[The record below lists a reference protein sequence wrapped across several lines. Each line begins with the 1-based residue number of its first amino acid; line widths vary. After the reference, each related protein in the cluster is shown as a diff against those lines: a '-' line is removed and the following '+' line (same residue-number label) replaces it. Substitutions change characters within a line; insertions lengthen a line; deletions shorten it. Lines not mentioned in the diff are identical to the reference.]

1 MQLQDNLFYYFIG
14 LLYYLPIY
22 PIMYNGGAK
31 RPKSPFSKGGFRG
44 NVNMASRHYIKD
56 NKKALPSGKALHIN
70 LGNLIIYPYNPLHNK
85 YIH

>member
-1 MQLQDNLFYYFIG
+1 MT
-14 LLYYLPIY
+14 
-22 PIMYNGGAK
+22 
-31 RPKSPFSKGGFRG
+31 
-44 NVNMASRHYIKD
+44 SRHYIKG